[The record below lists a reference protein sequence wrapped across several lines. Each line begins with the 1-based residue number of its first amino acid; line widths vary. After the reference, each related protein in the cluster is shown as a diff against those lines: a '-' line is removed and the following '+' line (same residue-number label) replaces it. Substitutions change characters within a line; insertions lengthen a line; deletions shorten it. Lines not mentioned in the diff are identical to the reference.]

1 MARSG
6 RKRLRK
12 LAELVAEAYPELDAA
27 EAIHTG
33 SITVDGVA
41 AVNHQSLVRDGA
53 SVTLRAHGGALRGE
67 AKLAAALDG
76 FAIGVGGR
84 VALDV
89 GAAAGGFT
97 RVLLSGGARRV
108 YAVDAG
114 HGQLLGSL
122 RQDERVVNLER
133 TNLADLDPRL
143 VPDEIGVVT
152 VDVSYLSLAAAIP
165 QLNGRVLLAPR
176 ADLVAL
182 VKPQFELGLA
192 RPPTA
197 ADTLAA
203 ALERAVAGID
213 AAGWR
218 VVAAAESPVR
228 GSRGAVEFLVHAV
241 RLLA

>member
-1 MARSG
+1 VARSG

-12 LAELVAEAYPELDAA
+12 LAELVAEAYPELDPA
-27 EAIHTG
+27 EAILSG
-33 SITVDGVA
+33 SIAVDGV
-41 AVNHQSLVRDGA
+41 VVLNPKSLVREGV
-53 SVTLRAHGGALRGE
+53 SVSLRAPGGRPLRGE

-76 FAIGVGGR
+76 FAIGVAGR

-89 GAAAGGFT
+89 GASAGGFT
-97 RVLLSGGARRV
+97 RVLLRRGALRV

-133 TNLADLDPRL
+133 TNLADLDARL

-152 VDVSYLSLAAAIP
+152 VDISYLSLTTAIP
-165 QLNGRVLLAPR
+165 QLNGRVRLAPR

-182 VKPQFELGLA
+182 VKPQFELGLG
-192 RPPTA
+192 RPPSSA
-197 ADTLAA
+197 GTLAA
-203 ALERAVAGID
+203 ALERAARGIV

-218 VVAAAESPVR
+218 IAATTESPVR
-228 GSRGAVEFLVHAV
+228 GRRGAVEFLLHAV
-241 RLLA
+241 RP